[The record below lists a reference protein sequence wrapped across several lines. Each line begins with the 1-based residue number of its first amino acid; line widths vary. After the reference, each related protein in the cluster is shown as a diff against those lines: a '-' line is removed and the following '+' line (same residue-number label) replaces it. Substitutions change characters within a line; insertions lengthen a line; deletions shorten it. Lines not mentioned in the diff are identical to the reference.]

1 LSIATFIGKRIAFN
15 QQKSFSRFI
24 IRLSLIATTISVAV
38 MVVTLALVNG
48 FQDVVSQK
56 VFSFWG
62 HVRVQHYEPS
72 KVTIAEELPI
82 QKSASIEASIRSFQE
97 VQDVYTFG
105 TRYGILK
112 KKNNENME
120 GVLLKGVDA
129 EYGFNRLDQFKVS
142 GRWISFS
149 DSSYS
154 KEINISQATAKQ
166 LEVGLGDTLILFF
179 IQPGAANP
187 KARPL
192 KIVGIFKTGIEEYDK
207 AYAIGDLRM
216 IQQLNNW
223 TADEIGG
230 YEIFLND
237 YALMDTV
244 SWNIFEALP
253 TGWNSRTIQEI
264 YPNIFDWL
272 NIQNLN
278 KYVVLVIMLVV
289 AIINLVTCLIIL
301 VLERTRMIGLLK
313 ALGMRDRSIQ
323 RIFHYQGS
331 IVSLGGIAMG
341 LTLGLGL
348 CFLQQKTG
356 FIRLNEEAYYMT
368 VAPIKIVW
376 WQVGAIAAGTFLVC
390 MLVLSLPILITRMI
404 HPVKAIQFR

>member
-1 LSIATFIGKRIAFN
+1 MSIATFIGKRIAFN

-142 GRWISFS
+142 GRWINFS

-223 TADEIGG
+223 AADEIGG

>member
-1 LSIATFIGKRIAFN
+1 
-15 QQKSFSRFI
+15 
-24 IRLSLIATTISVAV
+24 

-142 GRWISFS
+142 GRWINFS

-223 TADEIGG
+223 EADEIGG

>member
-1 LSIATFIGKRIAFN
+1 
-15 QQKSFSRFI
+15 
-24 IRLSLIATTISVAV
+24 

-142 GRWISFS
+142 GRWINFS

-223 TADEIGG
+223 AADEIGG

>member
-142 GRWISFS
+142 GRWINFS

-313 ALGMRDRSIQ
+313 ALGMRNRSIQ

>member
-1 LSIATFIGKRIAFN
+1 MSIATFIGKRIAFN

-142 GRWISFS
+142 GRWINFS

-223 TADEIGG
+223 EADEIGG